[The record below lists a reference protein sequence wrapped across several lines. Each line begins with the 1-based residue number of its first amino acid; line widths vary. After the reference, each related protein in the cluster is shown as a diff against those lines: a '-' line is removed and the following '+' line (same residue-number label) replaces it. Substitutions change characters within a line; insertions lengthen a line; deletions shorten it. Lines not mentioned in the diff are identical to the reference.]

1 MAVSMAISGYKPHE
15 IGVFNERHEQLP
27 FLKKA
32 LRRKIEAAV
41 DEYGVEWVVISGQ
54 AGVELWA
61 GEAVIDMKRD
71 GFHIQLAVLAPFQ
84 QQEERYQEAVKE
96 LYQTVWQESDYQA
109 WITERP
115 YESPAQLK
123 QKNQFIV
130 AKTDL
135 MLLLYDTEKPGTPS
149 FYLEAAE
156 ARQEQDGYPVIYI
169 TPDDIEDAVR
179 DELDD
184 WN

>member
-41 DEYGVEWVVISGQ
+41 DEYGVEWIVISGQ

-61 GEAVIDMKRD
+61 GEAVIDMKKE
-71 GFHIQLAVLAPFQ
+71 GAAVQLAVLAPFL

-96 LYQTVWQESDYQA
+96 LYQTVWQQSDYRA

-115 YESPAQLK
+115 YESPEQLK
-123 QKNQFIV
+123 QKNRFIV
-130 AKTDL
+130 DKTDV
-135 MLLLYDTEKPGTPS
+135 MLLLYDTDKPGTPS
-149 FYLEAAE
+149 FYLETAHS
-156 ARQEQDGYPVIYI
+156 RQERDHYPIVYI